1 MPKSTVLIDPEIIKN
16 SRERTVAVIKKLL
29 ATKNPK
35 LMSLIY
41 GDPHTGNTYPGSPQY
56 PNWQTFHIGSLFHDL
71 AYFVIGAMSVED
83 RRTLKVVIIGHYLK
97 SVASFGGPSIS
108 TDDENFMKEYSNA
121 TIAGM
126 GCFSHLIIY
135 SSRNVYFQCV
145 SVRCSNCGGFTEYNS
160 TGF

>member
-1 MPKSTVLIDPEIIKN
+1 M
-16 SRERTVAVIKKLL
+16 AVIKKYL

-41 GDPHTGNTYPGSPQY
+41 GDPHTGNTYPSSPQY

-83 RRTLKVVIIGHYLK
+83 RRTLKGVIIGHYLEA
-97 SVASFGGPSIS
+97 VASFGGPSIS
-108 TDDENFMKEYSNA
+108 TKDENFMKEYSNA
-121 TIAGM
+121 KMAGM
-126 GCFSHLIIY
+126 GCFSHFMIC

-145 SVRCSNCGGFTEYNS
+145 SVRCSNCAKIATIQCNGTHHLG
-160 TGF
+160 